1 MYKKSGLITYYA
13 LTPVHTGAGSSVS
26 YIDLPVQRERHTS
39 FPIMAGSGLKGVFR
53 ALAERDRE
61 KGNLELNI
69 DEIFGP
75 EDGSKGSSCVAF
87 TDAKILLYPVRSVK
101 NTFAWITCPF
111 VLKRFKEDLESAGKE
126 IENFSIPEVSDDKI
140 IVALNSPLIINNNPT
155 NNNSNNNNSKKVGL
169 EEFVFDVDNSQ
180 IDALINAISKYIPNT
195 ETTKNNQNKETTETT
210 QSLSERLAIVSDNV
224 FTDLVNY
231 AVEVRTR
238 IKIDQTT
245 GTASSGALFT
255 VEMVPSESIFY
266 SLVFSDEPNNSN
278 DNSNNDTN
286 GVINKIKKLIDN
298 KVIQVGGDETIGL
311 GFVKVKFTNLTKDEA
326 TNSPLRASPILE
338 NIEKEGIKI

>member
-1 MYKKSGLITYYA
+1 MEVSMYKKSGLITYYA

-53 ALAERDRE
+53 ALAERE
-61 KGNLELNI
+61 LETGKVNI
-69 DEIFGP
+69 IFGP
-75 EDGSKGSSCVAF
+75 ENGSEGSSCVAF

-111 VLKRFKEDLESAGKE
+111 VLKRFKEDLESASGKTN
-126 IENFSIPEVSDDKI
+126 NFSIPEVSDDKI
-140 IVALNSPLIINNNPT
+140 IVALNSPLIINNNP
-155 NNNSNNNNSKKVGL
+155 KKVGL
-169 EEFVFDVDNSQ
+169 EEFVFDVDNTQ
-180 IDALINAISKYIPNT
+180 IDNNLINAIKGYIPD
-195 ETTKNNQNKETTETT
+195 TETT

-266 SLVFSDEPNNSN
+266 SLVFAYEPKNSN
-278 DNSNNDTN
+278 SNSVKNVDVVIDN
-286 GVINKIKKLIDN
+286 IQKLIENN

-311 GFVKVKFTNLTKDEA
+311 GFVKVKFIN
-326 TNSPLRASPILE
+326 N
-338 NIEKEGIKI
+338 

>member
-1 MYKKSGLITYYA
+1 MLKRSGLITYYA
-13 LTPVHTGAGSSVS
+13 LTPIHTGSGNSVS

-39 FPIMAGSGLKGVFR
+39 FPSMAGSGLKGVFR
-53 ALAERDRE
+53 ALAKRE
-61 KGNLELNI
+61 WNN
-69 DEIFGP
+69 DNDVDVIFGP
-75 EDGSKGSSCVAF
+75 ENGSVGSSCVAF

-126 IENFSIPEVSDDKI
+126 IKNFFIPEVSDDKI
-140 IVALNSPLIINNNPT
+140 IVASNSPLIINNNT
-155 NNNSNNNNSKKVGL
+155 NNNNSKKVGL

-180 IDALINAISKYIPNT
+180 IDNNLINEINGYIPD
-195 ETTKNNQNKETTETT
+195 TETT
-210 QSLSERLAIVSDNV
+210 QNLSASFAIVSDNV

-245 GTASSGALFT
+245 GTAQGKALFT

-266 SLVFSDEPNNSN
+266 SLVFTDDPKNSN
-278 DNSNNDTN
+278 SNSIKNVDEVIDN
-286 GVINKIKKLIDN
+286 IQKLIDNN

-311 GFVKVKFTNLTKDEA
+311 GFVKVKFTN
-326 TNSPLRASPILE
+326 
-338 NIEKEGIKI
+338 

>member
-53 ALAERDRE
+53 ALAEREQE
-61 KGNLELNI
+61 KVKI
-69 DEIFGP
+69 DIDKIFGP
-75 EDGSKGSSCVAF
+75 DDGNKGSSCVAF

-140 IVALNSPLIINNNPT
+140 IVASNSSLIINNNP
-155 NNNSNNNNSKKVGL
+155 KKVGL
-169 EEFVFDVDNSQ
+169 EEFVFDVDNTQ
-180 IDALINAISKYIPNT
+180 IDNNLIDLIEKIKGYIPD
-195 ETTKNNQNKETTETT
+195 TETT
-210 QSLSERLAIVSDNV
+210 QNLSARFAIVSDNV

-266 SLVFSDEPNNSN
+266 SLVFSDEPKNSN
-278 DNSNNDTN
+278 SNSVKNVDEVIDN
-286 GVINKIKKLIDN
+286 IQKLIDNN

-311 GFVKVKFTNLTKDEA
+311 GFVKVKF
-326 TNSPLRASPILE
+326 
-338 NIEKEGIKI
+338 IKNN

>member
-126 IENFSIPEVSDDKI
+126 IKNFSIPEVSDNKI
-140 IVALNSPLIINNNPT
+140 IVASNSPLIINNNPT
-155 NNNSNNNNSKKVGL
+155 NNNPNNNNSKKVGL
-169 EEFVFDVDNSQ
+169 EEFVFDVDNTQ
-180 IDALINAISKYIPNT
+180 IDNNLIDLIEKIKGYIPD
-195 ETTKNNQNKETTETT
+195 TETT
-210 QSLSERLAIVSDNV
+210 QNLSARFAIVSDNV

-266 SLVFSDEPNNSN
+266 SLVFADDPKIKNNSN
-278 DNSNNDTN
+278 DNSNDDAN
-286 GVINKIKKLIDN
+286 GVINKIKNLIDN

-311 GFVKVKFTNLTKDEA
+311 GFVKVKFIN
-326 TNSPLRASPILE
+326 
-338 NIEKEGIKI
+338 

>member
-1 MYKKSGLITYYA
+1 MFKQSGLITYYA
-13 LTPVHTGAGSSVS
+13 LTPIHVGAGSSVS

-53 ALAERDRE
+53 ALAERE
-61 KGNLELNI
+61 LETGKVNI
-69 DEIFGP
+69 IFGP
-75 EDGSKGSSCVAF
+75 ENGSEGSSCVAF

-111 VLKRFKEDLESAGKE
+111 VLKRFKEDLESAGKK
-126 IENFSIPEVSDDKI
+126 IENFSIHKVSDDKI
-140 IVALNSPLIINNNPT
+140 IVASNSPLIINNN
-155 NNNSNNNNSKKVGL
+155 SKSNNNSKYVGL
-169 EEFVFDVDNSQ
+169 EEFVFDVDNTQ
-180 IDALINAISKYIPNT
+180 NADNLINAISKYIPNT

-210 QSLSERLAIVSDNV
+210 KNNQNKETTETTQGLSERLAIVSDNV

-238 IKIDQTT
+238 IKINQTT
-245 GTASSGALFT
+245 GTASGGALFT
-255 VEMVPSESIFY
+255 VEMVPSETIFY
-266 SLVFSDEPNNSN
+266 SLVFADEPKIKNNSN

-298 KVIQVGGDETIGL
+298 NKVIQVGGDETIGL
-311 GFVKVKFTNLTKDEA
+311 GFVKVKFK
-326 TNSPLRASPILE
+326 
-338 NIEKEGIKI
+338 

>member
-1 MYKKSGLITYYA
+1 MFKQSGLITYYA
-13 LTPVHTGAGSSVS
+13 LTPIHVGAGSSVS

-53 ALAERDRE
+53 ALAERE
-61 KGNLELNI
+61 LEIGKVNI
-69 DEIFGP
+69 IFGP
-75 EDGSKGSSCVAF
+75 ENGSEGSSCVAF

-126 IENFSIPEVSDDKI
+126 IKNFSIPEVSDDKI
-140 IVALNSPLIINNNPT
+140 IVASNSPLIINNNNP
-155 NNNSNNNNSKKVGL
+155 KKVGI

-180 IDALINAISKYIPNT
+180 IDNNLINAIKGYIPD
-195 ETTKNNQNKETTETT
+195 TETT
-210 QSLSERLAIVSDNV
+210 QNISARFAIVSDNV

-245 GTASSGALFT
+245 GTASGGALFT

-266 SLVFSDEPNNSN
+266 SLVFADDPKNSN
-278 DNSNNDTN
+278 SNSVKNVDEVIDN
-286 GVINKIKKLIDN
+286 IQKLIDN
-298 KVIQVGGDETIGL
+298 NEVIQVGGDETIGL
-311 GFVKVKFTNLTKDEA
+311 GFVKVKFIN
-326 TNSPLRASPILE
+326 N
-338 NIEKEGIKI
+338 

>member
-13 LTPVHTGAGSSVS
+13 LTPVHNGAGSSVS

-53 ALAERDRE
+53 ALAERE
-61 KGNLELNI
+61 LEIGKVNI
-69 DEIFGP
+69 IFGP
-75 EDGSKGSSCVAF
+75 ENGSEGSSCVAF

-111 VLKRFKEDLESAGKE
+111 VLKRFKEDLESASGKTN
-126 IENFSIPEVSDDKI
+126 NFSIPEVSDDKI
-140 IVALNSPLIINNNPT
+140 IVASNSPLIINNNP
-155 NNNSNNNNSKKVGL
+155 KKVGL
-169 EEFVFDVDNSQ
+169 EEFVFDVDNTQ
-180 IDALINAISKYIPNT
+180 IDNNLINAIKGYIPD
-195 ETTKNNQNKETTETT
+195 TETT

-266 SLVFSDEPNNSN
+266 SLVFADDPKIKNNSN
-278 DNSNNDTN
+278 DNSNDDAN
-286 GVINKIKKLIDN
+286 GVINKIKNLIDN

-311 GFVKVKFTNLTKDEA
+311 GFVKVKFTN
-326 TNSPLRASPILE
+326 
-338 NIEKEGIKI
+338 

>member
-1 MYKKSGLITYYA
+1 MFKQSGLITYYA
-13 LTPVHTGAGSSVS
+13 LTPVHVGAGSSVS

-39 FPIMAGSGLKGVFR
+39 FPMMAGSGIKGVFR
-53 ALAERDRE
+53 ALAERE
-61 KGNLELNI
+61 LETGKVNI
-69 DEIFGP
+69 IFGP
-75 EDGSKGSSCVAF
+75 ENGSEGSSCVAF

-111 VLKRFKEDLESAGKE
+111 VLKRFKEDLESTGKE
-126 IENFSIPEVSDDKI
+126 KEDFSIPKVSDDKI
-140 IVALNSPLIINNNPT
+140 IVASNSPLIINNN
-155 NNNSNNNNSKKVGL
+155 SKSNNNSKYVGL
-169 EEFVFDVDNSQ
+169 EEFVFDVDDSK
-180 IDALINAISKYIPNT
+180 IDPDLINAISKYIPNTNT

-210 QSLSERLAIVSDNV
+210 QNLSARFAIVSDNV

-266 SLVFSDEPNNSN
+266 SLVFADDPKNSN
-278 DNSNNDTN
+278 SNSVKNVDEVIDN
-286 GVINKIKKLIDN
+286 IQKLIDN
-298 KVIQVGGDETIGL
+298 NEVIQVGGDETIGL
-311 GFVKVKFTNLTKDEA
+311 GFVKVKFIN
-326 TNSPLRASPILE
+326 N
-338 NIEKEGIKI
+338 

>member
-1 MYKKSGLITYYA
+1 MEVSMYKKSGLITYYA
-13 LTPVHTGAGSSVS
+13 LTPVHIGAGSSVS

-53 ALAERDRE
+53 ALAERDDSFKNDVNR
-61 KGNLELNI
+61 
-69 DEIFGP
+69 IFGP
-75 EDGSKGSSCVAF
+75 ENGSESSSCVAF

-111 VLKRFKEDLESAGKE
+111 VLKRFKEDLKSAGKE
-126 IENFSIPEVSDDKI
+126 IENFFIPEVSDDKI
-140 IVALNSPLIINNNPT
+140 IVASNSPLIINNNPT
-155 NNNSNNNNSKKVGL
+155 NNNSNNNNLKKVGL
-169 EEFVFDVDNSQ
+169 EEFVFDVDNTQ
-180 IDALINAISKYIPNT
+180 NADALINAIKEYIPD
-195 ETTKNNQNKETTETT
+195 TETT
-210 QSLSERLAIVSDNV
+210 QNLSARFGIVSDNV

-245 GTASSGALFT
+245 GTASGGALFT

-266 SLVFSDEPNNSN
+266 SLVFADDPKNSN
-278 DNSNNDTN
+278 SNSVKNVDEVIDN
-286 GVINKIKKLIDN
+286 IQKLIDN

-311 GFVKVKFTNLTKDEA
+311 GFVKVKFN
-326 TNSPLRASPILE
+326 
-338 NIEKEGIKI
+338 KINKK

>member
-53 ALAERDRE
+53 ALAERDDSFKNDVNR
-61 KGNLELNI
+61 
-69 DEIFGP
+69 IFGP
-75 EDGSKGSSCVAF
+75 ENGSEGSSCVAF

-111 VLKRFKEDLESAGKE
+111 VLKRFKEDLKSAGKE
-126 IENFSIPEVSDDKI
+126 IENFFIPEVSDDKI
-140 IVALNSPLIINNNPT
+140 IVASNSPLIINNNPT
-155 NNNSNNNNSKKVGL
+155 NNNSNNNNLKKVGL

-195 ETTKNNQNKETTETT
+195 ETTETT
-210 QSLSERLAIVSDNV
+210 QNLSARFGIVSDNV

-245 GTASSGALFT
+245 GTASGGALFT

-266 SLVFSDEPNNSN
+266 SLVFADDPKIKNNSN
-278 DNSNNDTN
+278 DNSNDDAN

-311 GFVKVKFTNLTKDEA
+311 GFVKVKF
-326 TNSPLRASPILE
+326 IE
-338 NIEKEGIKI
+338 NN

>member
-39 FPIMAGSGLKGVFR
+39 FPIMAGSGLKGVLR
-53 ALAERDRE
+53 ALAERE
-61 KGNLELNI
+61 WKGEEEENI
-69 DEIFGP
+69 ENIFGS

-111 VLKRFKEDLESAGKE
+111 VLKRFEEDLQSIGGEE
-126 IENFSIPEVSDDKI
+126 ISIQELNIDDTDI
-140 IVALNSPLIINNNPT
+140 IVSNESKLKIDNN
-155 NNNSNNNNSKKVGL
+155 KVGF
-169 EEFVFDVDNSQ
+169 EEFVFDVDNTQ
-180 IDALINAISKYIPNT
+180 IDNNLIDLIEKIKGYIPDT
-195 ETTKNNQNKETTETT
+195 ETTKTT
-210 QSLSERLAIVSDNV
+210 QSLSERFAIVSDNV

-245 GTASSGALFT
+245 GTAQGKALFT

-266 SLVFSDEPNNSN
+266 SLVFADDPKIKNNSN

-311 GFVKVKFTNLTKDEA
+311 GFVKVNFIN
-326 TNSPLRASPILE
+326 N
-338 NIEKEGIKI
+338 

>member
-1 MYKKSGLITYYA
+1 MFKQSGLITYYA
-13 LTPVHTGAGSSVS
+13 LTPIHVGAGSSVS

-61 KGNLELNI
+61 INNI

-75 EDGSKGSSCVAF
+75 DDGNKGSSCVAF

-111 VLKRFKEDLESAGKE
+111 VLKRFKEDLESTGKE
-126 IENFSIPEVSDDKI
+126 KEDFSIHKVSDDKI
-140 IVALNSPLIINNNPT
+140 IVASKSPLIINNNP
-155 NNNSNNNNSKKVGL
+155 KKVGL
-169 EEFVFDVDNSQ
+169 EEFVFDVDNTQ
-180 IDALINAISKYIPNT
+180 NTDNLINAISKYIPNT

-210 QSLSERLAIVSDNV
+210 KNNQNKETTETTQGLSERFAIVSDNV

-238 IKIDQTT
+238 IKINQTT
-245 GTASSGALFT
+245 GTASGGALFT
-255 VEMVPSESIFY
+255 VEMVPSETIFY
-266 SLVFSDEPNNSN
+266 SLVFADEPKIKNNSN

-298 KVIQVGGDETIGL
+298 NKVIQVGGDETIGL
-311 GFVKVKFTNLTKDEA
+311 GFVKVKFK
-326 TNSPLRASPILE
+326 
-338 NIEKEGIKI
+338 

>member
-1 MYKKSGLITYYA
+1 MFKESGLITYYA
-13 LTPVHTGAGSSVS
+13 LTPVHVGAGSSVS

-53 ALAERDRE
+53 ALAERE
-61 KGNLELNI
+61 LEIGKVNI
-69 DEIFGP
+69 IFGP
-75 EDGSKGSSCVAF
+75 ENGSEGSSCVAF

-111 VLKRFKEDLESAGKE
+111 VLKRFKEDLESASGKTN
-126 IENFSIPEVSDDKI
+126 NFSIPEVSDDKI
-140 IVALNSPLIINNNPT
+140 IVASNSPLIINNNP
-155 NNNSNNNNSKKVGL
+155 KKVGL
-169 EEFVFDVDNSQ
+169 EEFVFDVDNTQ
-180 IDALINAISKYIPNT
+180 NTDNLINAISKYIPNT

-210 QSLSERLAIVSDNV
+210 QGLSERFAIVSDNV

-238 IKIDQTT
+238 IKINQTT
-245 GTASSGALFT
+245 GTASGGALFT
-255 VEMVPSESIFY
+255 VEMVPSETIFY
-266 SLVFSDEPNNSN
+266 SLVFADEPKIKNNSN

-298 KVIQVGGDETIGL
+298 NKVIQVGGDETIGL
-311 GFVKVKFTNLTKDEA
+311 GFVKVKFIN
-326 TNSPLRASPILE
+326 N
-338 NIEKEGIKI
+338 

>member
-1 MYKKSGLITYYA
+1 MFKQSGLITYYA
-13 LTPVHTGAGSSVS
+13 LTPIHVGAGSSVS

-61 KGNLELNI
+61 INNI

-75 EDGSKGSSCVAF
+75 DDGNKGSSCVAF

-111 VLKRFKEDLESAGKE
+111 VLKRFKEDLESAGKK

-140 IVALNSPLIINNNPT
+140 IVASNSLLIINNNP
-155 NNNSNNNNSKKVGL
+155 KKVGL
-169 EEFVFDVDNSQ
+169 EEFVFDVDDSK
-180 IDALINAISKYIPNT
+180 IDPDLINAISKYIPNT

-210 QSLSERLAIVSDNV
+210 KNNQNKETTETTQGLSERLAIVSDNV

-238 IKIDQTT
+238 IKINQTT
-245 GTASSGALFT
+245 GTAQSHALFT
-255 VEMVPSESIFY
+255 IEMVPSESIFY
-266 SLVFSDEPNNSN
+266 SLIFADEPKIKNNSN

-286 GVINKIKKLIDN
+286 GVISKINKLIDNN

-311 GFVKVKFTNLTKDEA
+311 GFVKVKFK
-326 TNSPLRASPILE
+326 
-338 NIEKEGIKI
+338 

>member
-1 MYKKSGLITYYA
+1 MFKESGLITYYA
-13 LTPVHTGAGSSVS
+13 LTPVHVGAGSSVS

-39 FPIMAGSGLKGVFR
+39 FPMMAGSGIKGVFR
-53 ALAERDRE
+53 TLAERE
-61 KGNLELNI
+61 LETGKVNI
-69 DEIFGP
+69 IFGP
-75 EDGSKGSSCVAF
+75 ENGSEGSSCVAF

-126 IENFSIPEVSDDKI
+126 IKNFSIPEVSDDKI
-140 IVALNSPLIINNNPT
+140 IVASNSPLIINNNNP
-155 NNNSNNNNSKKVGL
+155 KKVGI

-180 IDALINAISKYIPNT
+180 IDNNLINAIKGYIPD
-195 ETTKNNQNKETTETT
+195 TETT
-210 QSLSERLAIVSDNV
+210 QNISARFAIVSDNV

-245 GTASSGALFT
+245 GTASGGALFT

-266 SLVFSDEPNNSN
+266 SLVFADDPKNSN
-278 DNSNNDTN
+278 SNSVKNVDEVIDN
-286 GVINKIKKLIDN
+286 IQKLIDN
-298 KVIQVGGDETIGL
+298 NEVIQVGGDETIGL
-311 GFVKVKFTNLTKDEA
+311 GFMKVKFTNNLRGYKNDRNWIQ
-326 TNSPLRASPILE
+326 NSI
-338 NIEKEGIKI
+338 ND

>member
-169 EEFVFDVDNSQ
+169 EEFVFDVDNTQ
-180 IDALINAISKYIPNT
+180 IDNNLIDLIEKIKGYIPD
-195 ETTKNNQNKETTETT
+195 TETT
-210 QSLSERLAIVSDNV
+210 QNLSARFAIVSDNV

-278 DNSNNDTN
+278 DNSNNYTN
-286 GVINKIKKLIDN
+286 GVINKIKNLIDN

-311 GFVKVKFTNLTKDEA
+311 GFVKVKF
-326 TNSPLRASPILE
+326 IE
-338 NIEKEGIKI
+338 NN

>member
-1 MYKKSGLITYYA
+1 MEVSMYKKSGLITYYA

-53 ALAERDRE
+53 ALAERDDSFKNDVNR
-61 KGNLELNI
+61 
-69 DEIFGP
+69 IFGP
-75 EDGSKGSSCVAF
+75 ENGSEGSSCVAF

-111 VLKRFKEDLESAGKE
+111 VLKRFEEDLQSIGGEE
-126 IENFSIPEVSDDKI
+126 ISIQELNIDDTDI
-140 IVALNSPLIINNNPT
+140 IVSNESKLKIDNN
-155 NNNSNNNNSKKVGL
+155 KVGL
-169 EEFVFDVDNSQ
+169 EEFVFDVDNTQ
-180 IDALINAISKYIPNT
+180 NADNLINAIKGYIPDT
-195 ETTKNNQNKETTETT
+195 GTT
-210 QSLSERLAIVSDNV
+210 QNPSARFGIVSDNV

-255 VEMVPSESIFY
+255 VEMVPSETIFY
-266 SLVFSDEPNNSN
+266 SLVFADDPKIKNNSN
-278 DNSNNDTN
+278 DNSNDDAN
-286 GVINKIKKLIDN
+286 GVINKIKNLIDN

-326 TNSPLRASPILE
+326 TNSPLRVSPILE

>member
-53 ALAERDRE
+53 ALAERDDSFKNDVNR
-61 KGNLELNI
+61 
-69 DEIFGP
+69 IFGP
-75 EDGSKGSSCVAF
+75 ENGSEGSSCVAF

-111 VLKRFKEDLESAGKE
+111 VLKRFEEDLQSIGGEE
-126 IENFSIPEVSDDKI
+126 ISIQELNIDDTDI
-140 IVALNSPLIINNNPT
+140 IVSNESKLKIDNN
-155 NNNSNNNNSKKVGL
+155 KVGL
-169 EEFVFDVDNSQ
+169 EEFVFDVDNTQ
-180 IDALINAISKYIPNT
+180 NADNLINAIKGYIPDT
-195 ETTKNNQNKETTETT
+195 GTT
-210 QSLSERLAIVSDNV
+210 QNPSARFGIVSDNV

-255 VEMVPSESIFY
+255 VEMVPSETIFY
-266 SLVFSDEPNNSN
+266 SLVFADDPKIKNNSN
-278 DNSNNDTN
+278 DNSNDDAN
-286 GVINKIKKLIDN
+286 GVINKIKNLIDN

-326 TNSPLRASPILE
+326 TNSPLRVSPILE

>member
-1 MYKKSGLITYYA
+1 MEVSMYKKSGLITYYA

-39 FPIMAGSGLKGVFR
+39 FPIMAGSGLKGVLR
-53 ALAERDRE
+53 ALAERE
-61 KGNLELNI
+61 WKGEEEENI
-69 DEIFGP
+69 ENIFGS

-111 VLKRFKEDLESAGKE
+111 VLKRFEEDLQSIGGEE
-126 IENFSIPEVSDDKI
+126 ISIQELNIDDTDI
-140 IVALNSPLIINNNPT
+140 IVSNESKLKIDNN
-155 NNNSNNNNSKKVGL
+155 KVGF
-169 EEFVFDVDNSQ
+169 EEFVFDVDNTQ
-180 IDALINAISKYIPNT
+180 IDNNLIDLIEKIKGYIPDT
-195 ETTKNNQNKETTETT
+195 ETTKTT
-210 QSLSERLAIVSDNV
+210 QSLSERFAIVSDNV

-245 GTASSGALFT
+245 GTAQGKALFT

-266 SLVFSDEPNNSN
+266 SLVFADDPKIKNNSN

-311 GFVKVKFTNLTKDEA
+311 GFVKVNFIN
-326 TNSPLRASPILE
+326 N
-338 NIEKEGIKI
+338 

>member
-1 MYKKSGLITYYA
+1 MFKESGLITYYA
-13 LTPVHTGAGSSVS
+13 LTPVHVGAGSSVS

-53 ALAERDRE
+53 ALAERE
-61 KGNLELNI
+61 LEIGKVNI
-69 DEIFGP
+69 IFGP
-75 EDGSKGSSCVAF
+75 ENGSEGSSCVAF

-111 VLKRFKEDLESAGKE
+111 VLKRFKEDLESASGKTN
-126 IENFSIPEVSDDKI
+126 NFSIPEVSDDKI
-140 IVALNSPLIINNNPT
+140 IVASNSPLIINNNP
-155 NNNSNNNNSKKVGL
+155 KKVGL
-169 EEFVFDVDNSQ
+169 EEFVFDVDNTQ
-180 IDALINAISKYIPNT
+180 IDNNLINAIKGYIPD
-195 ETTKNNQNKETTETT
+195 TETT

-245 GTASSGALFT
+245 GTASGGALFT

-266 SLVFSDEPNNSN
+266 SLVFADDPKNSN
-278 DNSNNDTN
+278 SNSVKNVDEVIDN
-286 GVINKIKKLIDN
+286 IQKLIDN
-298 KVIQVGGDETIGL
+298 NEVIQVGGDETIGL
-311 GFVKVKFTNLTKDEA
+311 GFMKVKFTN
-326 TNSPLRASPILE
+326 NLRGYK
-338 NIEKEGIKI
+338 NDRN

>member
-1 MYKKSGLITYYA
+1 MEVFMFKESGLITYYA
-13 LTPVHTGAGSSVS
+13 LTPVHVGAGSSVS

-53 ALAERDRE
+53 ALAERE
-61 KGNLELNI
+61 LEIGKVNI
-69 DEIFGP
+69 IFGP
-75 EDGSKGSSCVAF
+75 ENGSEGSSCVAF

-111 VLKRFKEDLESAGKE
+111 VLKRFKEDLESASGKTN
-126 IENFSIPEVSDDKI
+126 NFSIPEVSDDKI
-140 IVALNSPLIINNNPT
+140 IVASNSPLIINNNNP
-155 NNNSNNNNSKKVGL
+155 KKVGI

-180 IDALINAISKYIPNT
+180 IDNNLINAIKGYIPD
-195 ETTKNNQNKETTETT
+195 TETT
-210 QSLSERLAIVSDNV
+210 QNISARFAIVSDNV

-245 GTASSGALFT
+245 GTASGGALFT

-266 SLVFSDEPNNSN
+266 SLVFADDPKNSN
-278 DNSNNDTN
+278 SNSVKNVDEVIDN
-286 GVINKIKKLIDN
+286 IQKLIDN
-298 KVIQVGGDETIGL
+298 NEVIQVGGDETIGL
-311 GFVKVKFTNLTKDEA
+311 GFVKVKFIN
-326 TNSPLRASPILE
+326 N
-338 NIEKEGIKI
+338 

>member
-1 MYKKSGLITYYA
+1 MFKESGLITYYA
-13 LTPVHTGAGSSVS
+13 LTPVHVGAGSSVS

-39 FPIMAGSGLKGVFR
+39 FPMMAGSGIKGVFR
-53 ALAERDRE
+53 TLAERE
-61 KGNLELNI
+61 LETGKVNI
-69 DEIFGP
+69 IFGP
-75 EDGSKGSSCVAF
+75 ENGSEGSSCVAF

-126 IENFSIPEVSDDKI
+126 IKNFSIPEVSDDKI
-140 IVALNSPLIINNNPT
+140 IVASNSPLIINNNNP
-155 NNNSNNNNSKKVGL
+155 KKVGI

-180 IDALINAISKYIPNT
+180 IDNNLINAIKGYIPD
-195 ETTKNNQNKETTETT
+195 TETT
-210 QSLSERLAIVSDNV
+210 QNISARFAIVSDNV

-245 GTASSGALFT
+245 GTASGGALFT

-266 SLVFSDEPNNSN
+266 SLVFADDPKNSN
-278 DNSNNDTN
+278 SNSVKNVDEVIDN
-286 GVINKIKKLIDN
+286 IQKLIDN
-298 KVIQVGGDETIGL
+298 NEVIQVGGDETIGL
-311 GFVKVKFTNLTKDEA
+311 GFVKVKFIN
-326 TNSPLRASPILE
+326 N
-338 NIEKEGIKI
+338 

>member
-53 ALAERDRE
+53 ALAEREQE
-61 KGNLELNI
+61 KVKI
-69 DEIFGP
+69 DIDKIFGP
-75 EDGSKGSSCVAF
+75 DDVNKGSSCVAF

-111 VLKRFKEDLESAGKE
+111 VLKRFKEDLESASGKTN
-126 IENFSIPEVSDDKI
+126 NFSIPEVSDDKI
-140 IVALNSPLIINNNPT
+140 IVASNSPLIINNNPT

-169 EEFVFDVDNSQ
+169 EEFVFDVDNTQ
-180 IDALINAISKYIPNT
+180 NADNLINAIKGYIPD
-195 ETTKNNQNKETTETT
+195 TETT
-210 QSLSERLAIVSDNV
+210 QSLSARLAIVSDNV

-266 SLVFSDEPNNSN
+266 SLVFADDPKNSN
-278 DNSNNDTN
+278 SNSVKNVDEVIDN
-286 GVINKIKKLIDN
+286 IQKLIDN

-311 GFVKVKFTNLTKDEA
+311 GFVKVKFIN
-326 TNSPLRASPILE
+326 N
-338 NIEKEGIKI
+338 

>member
-26 YIDLPVQRERHTS
+26 YIDLPVQREKHTS

-53 ALAERDRE
+53 ALAERE
-61 KGNLELNI
+61 LETGKVNI
-69 DEIFGP
+69 IFGP
-75 EDGSKGSSCVAF
+75 ENGSEGSSCVAF

-111 VLKRFKEDLESAGKE
+111 VLKRFKEDLKSAGKE

-140 IVALNSPLIINNNPT
+140 IVASNSPLIINNNPTNNNST

-169 EEFVFDVDNSQ
+169 EEFVFDVDNTQ
-180 IDALINAISKYIPNT
+180 IDPDLINAISKYIPNT
-195 ETTKNNQNKETTETT
+195 ETTKNKQNKETTETT

-266 SLVFSDEPNNSN
+266 SLVFADDPKIKNNSN
-278 DNSNNDTN
+278 DNSNDDAN
-286 GVINKIKKLIDN
+286 GVINKIKNLIDN

-311 GFVKVKFTNLTKDEA
+311 GFVKVKFIN
-326 TNSPLRASPILE
+326 
-338 NIEKEGIKI
+338 